1 MHMHIYIYIHI
12 HIYIS
17 MHACMCKRHA
27 HSMIGGRSNVIPL
40 SLKIGFSQSI
50 VHLPFPSRTTHSLT
64 KAEPLDLPCFS
75 SCWKTFKKWG
85 GQLSFLIW
93 WANHTILLWSRNTP
107 WSSSPMLL
115 HLWCGCSGSWSAF
128 SWFAFC
134 WSAFFLS
141 AFCWSAFFWSAF
153 FLSAF
158 FWSAFF
164 LSGSSG
170 SLSFIAFELAFAFG
184 LAFAF
189 FLAVGSSAA
198 AGFFWIPVL
207 TQTTYSTLKDA
218 LNVKVCQSWQVWPSK
233 WASRVSD
240 KGQLLCVHNFVGCT
254 YNLKDLNNTKCAHS
268 RTCTDN
274 LKDLKTTKGAH
285 SRTCTDNLKDLN
297 NTKCAASRTCTD
309 NL

>member
-1 MHMHIYIYIHI
+1 MHIHIYIYIYI

-50 VHLPFPSRTTHSLT
+50 VHLPLASRTTHSLT
-64 KAEPLDLPCFS
+64 KAEPLDLPAFS
-75 SCWKTFKKWG
+75 SCWKTCKKWG

-93 WANHTILLWSRNTP
+93 WANHTILLWSRNTD

-115 HLWCGCSGSWSAF
+115 HKRCGCSGSWSAF
-128 SWFAFC
+128 CS
-134 WSAFFLS
+134 SAFFLS
-141 AFCWSAFFWSAF
+141 AFCWPALFWSAF

-170 SLSFIAFELAFAFG
+170 SWSF
-184 LAFAF
+184 FAF

-218 LNVKVCQSWQVWPSK
+218 LNVKVCQSWQVWLSK

-240 KGQLLCVHNFVGCT
+240 KAQLLCVHNFVGCT

-274 LKDLKTTKGAH
+274 LKDLNNTKCAH
-285 SRTCTDNLKDLN
+285 SRTCTDNLKDLKT
-297 NTKCAASRTCTD
+297 TKGAHSRTAQTTSRI
-309 NL
+309 